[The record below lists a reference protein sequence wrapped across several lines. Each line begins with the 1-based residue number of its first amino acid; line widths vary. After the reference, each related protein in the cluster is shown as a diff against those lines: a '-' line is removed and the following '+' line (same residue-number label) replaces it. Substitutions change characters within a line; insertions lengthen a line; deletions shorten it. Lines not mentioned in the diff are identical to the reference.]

1 MHVSHRVKPSE
12 SLINIIKLDV
22 LDIYQIITIFG
33 VFSLL
38 VRFGEHFFSVC
49 ELLVPTNSF

>member
-12 SLINIIKLDV
+12 SLINTIKLDV
-22 LDIYQIITIFG
+22 LDIYQNITIFG

-38 VRFGEHFFSVC
+38 VRFGELFLVSVK
-49 ELLVPTNSF
+49 